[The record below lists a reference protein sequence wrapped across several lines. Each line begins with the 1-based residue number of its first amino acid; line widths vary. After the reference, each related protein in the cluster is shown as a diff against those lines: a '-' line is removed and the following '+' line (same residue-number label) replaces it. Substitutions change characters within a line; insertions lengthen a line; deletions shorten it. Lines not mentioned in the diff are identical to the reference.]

1 MKLKMYIRCHANWTF
16 SKSTDIGNYKQK
28 VEGAKSTLFIIKQH
42 ASTQQLCLKYK
53 SSQSHLSKNIPNF
66 EDHLF

>member
-42 ASTQQLCLKYK
+42 ASTQQLSLKYK
-53 SSQSHLSKNIPNF
+53 SSQSYLSKNIPNF

>member
-1 MKLKMYIRCHANWTF
+1 MKRKMYIRCNAKWTF
-16 SKSTDIGNYKQK
+16 SKSADIGNYKQK
-28 VEGAKSTLFIIKQH
+28 VEGAKSTLFIAKQH
-42 ASTQQLCLKYK
+42 ASTQQLCLKHK

>member
-53 SSQSHLSKNIPNF
+53 FSQSYLSKNIPNF